1 MPRSGPM
8 AKRRGKKRSRRAKSF
23 SVINALEAYVY
34 ATILTEGVAG
44 TSPWGFVTGQA
55 DLAMGRTSALTGTA
69 ALSRETQQL
78 AVTGAGEISLG
89 DIITEP
95 SLALDTMASNF
106 QSNLAPMAI
115 AAFSTSVAFRVGKRL
130 LRKPINNIN
139 RNIMKPALGAGIKL

>member
-1 MPRSGPM
+1 M
-8 AKRRGKKRSRRAKSF
+8 AKRKGKRRRRAKSF
-23 SVINALEAYVY
+23 SVINSLEAYVY

-44 TSPWGFVTGQA
+44 TSPWGFVTGATDIKQTA
-55 DLAMGRTSALTGTA
+55 TVGGVGRGDLV
-69 ALSRETQQL
+69 LSGQ
-78 AVTGAGEISLG
+78 GEISLG
-89 DIITEP
+89 DIIKEP

-106 QSNLAPMAI
+106 QNNLAPMAI